1 MSPGYQAVMRL
12 AQERPQLLR
21 VVRASLARAE
31 AAQKFG
37 GEFAGAW
44 VVRDLGAWLPGLR
57 SLRAFGVLEKSGEST
72 RGGNRAYYRMPD
84 LEGVREALRELGQL

>member
-1 MSPGYQAVMRL
+1 MRL
-12 AQERPQLLR
+12 AQERPQLLP
-21 VVRASLARAE
+21 VVRASLVRAE

-44 VVRDLGAWLPGLR
+44 VVRDLGSWLPGLR